1 MNNPHNLPINPETG
15 TIFSRAELKEA
26 FEMVQD
32 PTNWK
37 NPIDAAIPAYMK
49 DAVEEAV
56 IFYAGCRPTFE
67 EVNKRAR
74 RSMRRLRVK
83 AVGYYAAVGA

>member
-1 MNNPHNLPINPETG
+1 MSNPNNLPINPETG
-15 TIFSRAELKEA
+15 TIFSRAELREA

-32 PTNWK
+32 ETNWK
-37 NPIDAAIPAYMK
+37 NPIDAAIPAYMR

-56 IFYAGCRPTFE
+56 VFFAGCRPTFTAI
-67 EVNKRAR
+67 NKGR
-74 RSMRRLRVK
+74 RSLRRLRVQ